1 MRDHKTKLISIPKLK
16 PSLFQLHNFD
26 PYTEVKSS
34 SIPNIKQVNFDAST
48 KTKSFSTPTQKVN
61 NDSRTKK
68 QVHFDTNTKNKS
80 NSIQRLK
87 LSHFRP
93 HTKTQSISSL
103 QWIQVKFD
111 HTEIKSNSTP
121 HVDIV
126 SSQLGSLA
134 RKTKLISMI
143 ILKTSGFPPA
153 YTYQVNCS
161 HPYNQTNLIP
171 AFKSSQV
178 RFPTLRSR
186 QFRQPQ
192 KPS

>member
-1 MRDHKTKLISIPKLK
+1 MQALK
-16 PSLFQLHNFD
+16 PSHFRPPHR
-26 PYTEVKSS
+26 K
-34 SIPNIKQVNFDAST
+34 SIPIPA
-48 KTKSFSTPTQKVN
+48 QKN
-61 NDSRTKK
+61 K
-68 QVHFDTNTKNKS
+68 VHFDTNTKNKS